1 MVGTHVHK
9 INRDLIFGWMAIVFI
24 LFISYVGEVL
34 KNERTVSYVVVFM
47 MVTAIPAFICLFF
60 YLRNPDDER
69 LRYGIVVGYSLFYIF
84 SMLTGST
91 ELVFTYI
98 LPMLSLLVLYHQP
111 RLILVD
117 GIVSMVV
124 NIIYV
129 VRLFTAGMLDS
140 SNTKNIEIQLA
151 LLFLC
156 FAGSYMATRLFD
168 SITKEN
174 EIYVA
179 ELDEKN
185 TQIQRMT
192 LQSIMTIANT
202 IDAKDE
208 YTRGHSRRV
217 AEYSV
222 AIAREMGLSTE
233 EAERIQFIALLHDI
247 GKIGVPDSVLNK
259 PGKLTDEEYALMKQH
274 TVIGADILKDITTI
288 PGIDVGARYHHER
301 YDGSG
306 YPDGLKGDEIPFIAR
321 IIAAA
326 DAYDAMTSNRVY
338 RRQLNHDKVM
348 IELRNGLGTQF
359 DPVVGQ
365 ALINLVEKGMLPEQ
379 KPRAKVASK
388 ISRENTEKIVNQLM
402 SQEAAAEKEEEL
414 FDPLT
419 GVYTQSAGQERI
431 RKEMK
436 AHDGC
441 LIIFNIDHFW
451 ETNQSVGFR
460 MGDIMLR
467 SVVEAIQ
474 KMSGKKIVYRSR
486 GDEFIAYF
494 SDETDEIRISGLL
507 DRFME
512 EIRGLR
518 AQEKEL
524 SMLSVS
530 AGAAVNTDMAKEET
544 GDIFSRADK
553 ALYYAKQQGGDQY
566 GFHHSSGTHREKPNL
581 SKVDLEDLIRHIKNK
596 ESYSGG
602 FQVAY
607 PEFARI
613 YELIRKVS
621 ERNNK
626 EIQILMFTI
635 LPVYEKTVSLEER
648 EYVMNILEKAITGNI
663 RGEDVTTKYSS
674 TQRIVLLFDLSKE
687 QIEIVT
693 GRILKDFYRMYDK
706 KQVSIH
712 YDIADLKET
721 G

>member
-9 INRDLIFGWMAIVFI
+9 INRDLIFGWMAIVLI
-24 LFISYVGEVL
+24 LFVSYVGEVL

-47 MVTAIPAFICLFF
+47 MVAAIPALICLII
-60 YLRNPDDER
+60 YMRNPDDKR
-69 LRYGIVVGYSLFYIF
+69 LRYEIVIGYSLFYIF
-84 SMLTGST
+84 SMLTGNT

-117 GIVSMVV
+117 GIVSMAV

-129 VRLFTAGMLDS
+129 LRLFFAGMLNS
-140 SNTKNIEIQLA
+140 SNTKNIEIQLT

-174 EIYVA
+174 ELYVA

-233 EAERIQFIALLHDI
+233 EAERIRFIALLHDI

-259 PGKLTDEEYALMKQH
+259 PGKLTDEEYTLMKQH

-306 YPDGLKGDEIPFIAR
+306 YPDGLKEEEIPFVAR

-348 IELRNGLGTQF
+348 SELKNGLGTQF

-365 ALINLVEKGMLPEQ
+365 ALINLVEKGLLPEQ
-379 KPRAKVASK
+379 KLRGKVVAK
-388 ISRENTEKIVNQLM
+388 ISKENTEKIVNRFM
-402 SQEAAAEKEEEL
+402 SQETVENEEEL

-419 GVYTQSAGQERI
+419 GVYTQSAGQERV

-436 AHDGC
+436 EHCGC

-460 MGDIMLR
+460 MGDIMLK

-474 KMSGKKIVYRSR
+474 KISGRKIVYRSR
-486 GDEFIAYF
+486 GDEFIVYF

-507 DRFME
+507 ERFME
-512 EIRGLR
+512 EIHALR
-518 AQEKEL
+518 AKNTEL

-530 AGAAVNTDMAKEET
+530 AGAAINTDLAEEGS
-544 GDIFSRADK
+544 GDIYSRADK
-553 ALYYAKQQGGDQY
+553 ALYYVKQQGGDQY
-566 GFHHSSGTHREKPNL
+566 GFHHSSGTHRDKPNL
-581 SKVDLEDLIRHIKNK
+581 SKVDLEDLIRHIKNR

-613 YELIRKVS
+613 YELIQKVS

-635 LPVYEKTVSLEER
+635 LLVHEKAVSLEER
-648 EYVMNILEKAITGNI
+648 EYVMNILEKAIIGNI
-663 RGEDVTTKYSS
+663 RGQDVTTKYSS
-674 TQRIVLLFDLSKE
+674 TQRIVLLFDLSEE

-693 GRILKDFYRMYDK
+693 SRILKDFYRMYDK

-712 YDIADLKET
+712 YDIADLK
-721 G
+721 